1 MAKIISIEPHP
12 KVKRRVM
19 VLREGEEAV
28 TVGRKTAREAG
39 WQVDTDVSEAQLQ
52 AFLREVEG
60 PSALD
65 RALYYLGAKAR
76 SRREVELFLQS
87 RAYEQP
93 AIDYALEKLQDY
105 GYVDDEALSRELV
118 RRGAEAGR
126 LGRRALSV
134 KLRQRGLD
142 KEQAQAALE
151 EAYSSEEE
159 AGNAQELAA
168 SLWYKYRNEENP
180 LKRRQK
186 VSQALARKGYGWDS
200 IQSAL
205 RRLGEEDEP

>member
-12 KVKRRVM
+12 KVKRRVL

-39 WQVDTDVSEAQLQ
+39 WQVDTDVSDAQLQ
-52 AFLREVEG
+52 AIILDKEG

-76 SRREVELFLQS
+76 SQREVEQFLQS

-93 AIDYALEKLQDY
+93 AIDYALAKLMDY

-151 EAYSSEEE
+151 EAYSSQEE
-159 AGNAQELAA
+159 ADNAQELAA

-205 RRLGEEDEP
+205 RHVGEEDEP